1 MRGRSLWIVALLMP
15 AAALA
20 GCLGNGAPAAA
31 NGGPGDV
38 APDAESGV
46 VRGIVTTDEQSP
58 LAGALVALVDVGLE
72 NVTDRSGRFVLSG
85 VPAGTHTLAVQ
96 KLGYESAAQKVEVDA
111 GQTTDLS
118 VQLAAIQVV
127 EPFQETLIFDGYIA
141 CAMGLIVVTI
151 VTGCGTT
158 DSGTAL
164 GNITV
169 DPNEKNIFHQPGR
182 PGLLTVVGEM
192 VWTQAAVFAATEL
205 NLDLYRGW
213 YCDPFCSVDEDYGNA
228 EGPSPVVLVSEDFDD
243 IEDKTVN
250 IQHVASVDSSSDDPP
265 FVIIVLQQDFTLYS
279 THFFGEPAPEG
290 FAARPDA

>member
-20 GCLGNGAPAAA
+20 GCIGDEGSTAQ
-31 NGGPGDV
+31 GGPADV
-38 APDAESGV
+38 SPGEDTGV
-46 VRGIVTTDEQSP
+46 VRGMVTTDEQTP
-58 LAGALVALVDVGLE
+58 LAGALVALVDADRE
-72 NVTDRSGRFVLSG
+72 NVTDDAGRFVLAD
-85 VPAGTHTLAVQ
+85 VPAGSYTLAVQ
-96 KLGYESAAQKVEVDA
+96 KLGFESAAQKVEVQA
-111 GQTTDLS
+111 GQTAELS
-118 VQLAAIQVV
+118 VELAAIQVV
-127 EPFQETLIFDGYIA
+127 EPYQETFIFDGHFT
-141 CAMGLIVVTI
+141 CQMGLIIVTI

-192 VWTQAAVFAATEL
+192 VWTQAAAFAATEL
-205 NLDLYRGW
+205 DLDLYRGW
-213 YCDPFCSVDEDYGNA
+213 YCDPFCNVDEDYGNA
-228 EGPSPVVLVSEDFDD
+228 EGPSPVVLVAEDFDD

-279 THFFGEPAPEG
+279 THFFGEPAPDG